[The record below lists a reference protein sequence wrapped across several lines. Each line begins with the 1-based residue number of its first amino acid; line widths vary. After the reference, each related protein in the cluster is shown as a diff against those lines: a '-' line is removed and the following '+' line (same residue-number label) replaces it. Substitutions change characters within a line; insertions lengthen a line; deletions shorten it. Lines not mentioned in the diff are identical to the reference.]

1 MGVKELSLSEMVRT
15 RMDHQVELDMN
26 MMKRSSNICRIANS
40 SYRAAELIS
49 KNILRDDL
57 AIDDLKTGLRKVDDR
72 LYDLM
77 HSDTLKAAEAYAKEN
92 LQESKWTSKLS
103 AMEGEIEAKTG
114 RSICNLK
121 KEYAYLH

>member
-1 MGVKELSLSEMVRT
+1 MGVQKDLTLPDLIRA
-15 RMDHQVELDMN
+15 RMDRQVELDMN
-26 MMKRSSNICRIANS
+26 MMKRSSNVCRIANM
-40 SYRAAELIS
+40 SYRSAELVS

-72 LYDLM
+72 LYDLL

-114 RSICNLK
+114 KSVGNLK
-121 KEYAYLH
+121 KQYGYV

>member
-1 MGVKELSLSEMVRT
+1 
-15 RMDHQVELDMN
+15 

-49 KNILRDDL
+49 KVKRTTTILHTEFKNILRDDL

-92 LQESKWTSKLS
+92 LQESKV
-103 AMEGEIEAKTG
+103 
-114 RSICNLK
+114 
-121 KEYAYLH
+121 

>member
-1 MGVKELSLSEMVRT
+1 MNFKPLK
-15 RMDHQVELDMN
+15 DHQVELDMN

-49 KNILRDDL
+49 KVQNFIQIFKSKFENILRDDL

-77 HSDTLKAAEAYAKEN
+77 NSETLKAAEAYAKEN
-92 LQESKWTSKLS
+92 LQESKVDSS
-103 AMEGEIEAKTG
+103 CRFFEV
-114 RSICNLK
+114 
-121 KEYAYLH
+121 